1 MFMCWV
7 CSVEKEYVN
16 LSVAVDRDGGDV
28 VFLCDDSL
36 MCCAVLV

>member
-7 CSVEKEYVN
+7 CSVVKEYVN
-16 LSVAVDRDGGDV
+16 LSAAVDRDGGDV
-28 VFLCDDSL
+28 VFLYDGSL